1 MGLRLHVDLETNR
14 GPTKELYVRID
25 SWKINMTVNEVKF
38 TTTSWLDKSYG
49 DRFLRKYFTD
59 ALQPAVGLVGGKVI
73 YYDVPSSDGE
83 EIVIDNLYIAPMF
96 IEKEVTED
104 VLEER
109 IVKKEVPYVSF
120 DENGD
125 EVTLYRTVDVPE
137 KVKVGTDTEI
147 QKVVDYTIV
156 DRLREFSYDYLAE
169 ELSKVF
175 PKDKIEK
182 LY

>member
-14 GPTKELYVRID
+14 GPTNELYVRID

-109 IVKKEVPYVSF
+109 IIKKEVPYVSF

-137 KVKVGTDTEI
+137 KIKVGTESEI

-169 ELSKVF
+169 ELAKVF

>member
-14 GPTKELYVRID
+14 GPTNELYVRID
-25 SWKINMTVNEVKF
+25 SWKLNMTIGEIKF

-49 DRFLRKYFTD
+49 DKFLRKYATD
-59 ALQPAVGLVGGKVI
+59 SLNPAVGLVGGKVI
-73 YYDVPSSDGE
+73 YYESSSSEGE
-83 EIVIDNLYIAPMF
+83 EIVIDNLYVTPMF
-96 IEKEVTED
+96 VEKE
-104 VLEER
+104 LEVDIFEKQT
-109 IVKKEVPYVSF
+109 ISKEVPYTSF

-125 EVTLYRTVDVPE
+125 EVTLYRTVEVTEDI
-137 KVKVGTDTEI
+137 KTGTETEI
-147 QKVVDYTIV
+147 KNVVAYTIV

-169 ELSKVF
+169 ELAKVF